1 MGRKQRYKTAAEK
14 QRAYRERKKNQGRAV
29 TAKRPKTDFR
39 FIVLPSGAAI
49 SLQRIYHVDHRTFKT
64 WCYEIVVTRWT
75 APDETNTRWGKTRRY
90 RMRGDIHATANR

>member
-14 QRAYRERKKNQGRAV
+14 QRAYRERKKQGRAV
-29 TAKRPKTDFR
+29 TAKRPKTVFR
-39 FIVLPSGAAI
+39 FIVLPSGGAI
-49 SLQRIYHVDHRTFKT
+49 SLQRIYHYTNFT
-64 WCYEIVVTRWT
+64 AWCYEIIVTRWT